1 MSGIN
6 TPAFGKH
13 PNWAGPKKE
22 ECRICL
28 ANPEG
33 PCPYHTTIANYPPC
47 EGCEDP
53 FGCHFTDDGDR
64 SVGLQPSAGCGT
76 YCDHDHPNECP
87 CTGYQL
93 MGYTMDGWPAE
104 RDPPPCGNVTPH
116 LPHDAP
122 PREDPD
128 DYGYD
133 WCPGVSIERIH
144 PQAITQ

>member
-13 PNWAGPKKE
+13 PNWAGPKGE

-53 FGCHFTDDGDR
+53 FGCHFTDDGDW
-64 SVGLQPSAGCGT
+64 SVGLQPSAGCG
-76 YCDHDHPNECP
+76 P
-87 CTGYQL
+87 CTEKGS
-93 MGYTMDGWPAE
+93 P
-104 RDPPPCGNVTPH
+104 
-116 LPHDAP
+116 
-122 PREDPD
+122 
-128 DYGYD
+128 
-133 WCPGVSIERIH
+133 
-144 PQAITQ
+144 